1 MQIIQYRQMAHEN
14 RQLKHL
20 FDSISNRIAL
30 NIETCNIIVVI
41 SIEYYLG
48 IDHDRPFPSKYLVLV
63 LVLWSCFSRQVIR
76 RSSRYRQYTRNNGN
90 APGEKVIYALTFL

>member
-48 IDHDRPFPSKYLVLV
+48 IDHDRPFPLKHLVLV
-63 LVLWSCFSRQVIR
+63 LVLVQ
-76 RSSRYRQYTRNNGN
+76 
-90 APGEKVIYALTFL
+90 